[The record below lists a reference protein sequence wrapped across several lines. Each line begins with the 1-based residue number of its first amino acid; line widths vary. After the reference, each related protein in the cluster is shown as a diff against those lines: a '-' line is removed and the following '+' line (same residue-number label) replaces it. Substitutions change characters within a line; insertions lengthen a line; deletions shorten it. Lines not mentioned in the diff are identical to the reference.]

1 MTLEIILPDG
11 CHTVLVQQHN
21 QRKRLSEIMRHENIP
36 LNTRCGEKG
45 LCNACLVEI
54 VSDGVSET
62 VKGCQLRLEGF
73 ETLTVRVPLN
83 SLLAYEPEV
92 QEDYRVNVPV
102 ARDPLFGNEGLGIA
116 VDIGTTTVVVQ
127 AVRNADGKV
136 LARASSFNRQMHLG
150 DDVLTRINLC
160 STDDSMTRNFQRA
173 IIEETINPL
182 VEKVVQE
189 AEAILEDVL
198 GYTLAGNTTML
209 HLAAGVNPKPLGYHP
224 FQPVFLDHKVLSAGE
239 IGLIPSVAEAHLL
252 PGAGGYVGADL
263 TGGVLASGLAY
274 DEGPC
279 LLVDV
284 GTNGEIIYK
293 HGDTL
298 LGCATAAGPAFEGSG
313 LTCGT
318 RAGLGAISHVTFS
331 TDPFEAHC
339 KLIHPEKYAK
349 PLGICGSAYVDIL
362 AEGRRK
368 GFLTSTGRWDL
379 ESCPSI
385 ADRLTPFDEYGRAL
399 RIAFG
404 QGNRE
409 IVVTDPDIASLLQA
423 KAAIAAGILI
433 LMKRTGVQP
442 YDIKTLY
449 LAGGFGMH
457 LDLQSAIDC
466 GLLPGFRLEQIQLV
480 GNTSLAG
487 ATLALLDKG
496 VLAELRR
503 IGKEMEVVE
512 LNLDPEFE
520 ETYIDQLSL
529 P

>member
-1 MTLEIILPDG
+1 MRLEILLPDARQ
-11 CHTVLVQQHN
+11 TILVPPHD

-54 VSDGVSET
+54 VTDGEAKT
-62 VKGCQLRLEGF
+62 VKGCQLTLEGF
-73 ETLTVRVPLN
+73 ETLTVRVPQT

-102 ARDPLFGNEGLGIA
+102 AHDPLLGNDGLGAA

-127 AVRNADGKV
+127 IMRNADGKV
-136 LARASSFNRQMHLG
+136 LARASAFNRQMHLG

-160 STDDSMTRNFQRA
+160 STDDAMTRNFQRA
-173 IIEETINPL
+173 IIDETINPL
-182 VEKVVQE
+182 VEKAL
-189 AEAILEDVL
+189 AEAGARPEELK
-198 GYTLAGNTTML
+198 GYALAGNTTML
-209 HLAAGVNPKPLGYHP
+209 HLAAGVNPKSLGYHP
-224 FQPVFLDHKVLSAGE
+224 FEPVFLDHKQMAAGE
-239 IGLIPSVAEAHLL
+239 IGLKPADAEVHLL

-263 TGGVLASGLAY
+263 TGGVFASGLVY
-274 DEGPC
+274 DEGPS

-318 RAGLGAISHVTFS
+318 RAGLGAISHIRFS
-331 TDPFEAHC
+331 TEPFEAHC
-339 KLIHPEKYAK
+339 ELIHPEKYAK
-349 PLGICGSAYVDIL
+349 PLGICGSAYVDLL

-368 GFLTSTGRWDL
+368 GFLTPTGRWDVA
-379 ESCPSI
+379 SCPSI
-385 ADRLTPFDEYGRAL
+385 QSSLVPFGEYGRAL
-399 RIAFG
+399 RIAYG
-404 QGNRE
+404 QGRRE
-409 IVVTDPDIASLLQA
+409 IVVTDPDVASLLQA

-433 LMKRTGVQP
+433 LMKRTGVKP
-442 YDIKTLY
+442 AEVKTLY

-457 LDLQSAIDC
+457 LDLQSAIDS
-466 GLLPGFRLEQIQLV
+466 GLLPGFRVEQIQLV

-503 IGKEMEVVE
+503 IGREMEVVE

-520 ETYIDQLSL
+520 ETYIDQLCL

>member
-1 MTLEIILPDG
+1 MRLEIILPEG
-11 CHTVLVQQHN
+11 HQTIFVQPHD

-54 VSDGVSET
+54 VKDGLVET
-62 VKGCQLRLEGF
+62 VKGCQLSLEGY
-73 ETLTVRVPLN
+73 ESLTVRIPQT

-92 QEDYRVNVPV
+92 REDYRINVPV
-102 ARDPLFGNEGLGIA
+102 AHDPLCGNDGLGIA

-127 AVRNADGKV
+127 AVRLSDGKI
-136 LARASSFNRQMHLG
+136 LSRSSAFNRQMHLG

-160 STDDSMTRNFQRA
+160 STDESMTRHFQIA

-182 VEKVVQE
+182 VEKAL
-189 AEAILEDVL
+189 AEAGASIEDVK

-209 HLAAGVNPKPLGYHP
+209 HLAAGINPKPLGYHP
-224 FQPVFLDHKVLSAGE
+224 FKPVFIDHKSVRAGD
-239 IGLIPSVAEAHLL
+239 IGLIPSDAEVHLL

-263 TGGVLASGLAY
+263 TGGVFASGLAY
-274 DEGPC
+274 DEGPS

-293 HGDTL
+293 HGRTL

-318 RAGLGAISHVTFS
+318 RAGLGAISHIAFS
-331 TDPFEAHC
+331 TDPFKAHC
-339 KLIHPEKYAK
+339 ELIHPEKYAK
-349 PLGICGSAYVDIL
+349 PLGICGSAYVDLL

-368 GFLTSTGRWDL
+368 GFLTATGRWDV

-385 ADRLTPFDEYGRAL
+385 QEHLIPFEEYGRAL

-404 QGNRE
+404 QGQRE
-409 IVVTDPDIASLLQA
+409 IIVADPDVASLLQA

-433 LMKRTGVQP
+433 LMKRTGVKP
-442 YDIKTLY
+442 ADIKTLY

-466 GLLPGFRLEQIQLV
+466 GLLPGFRLDQIQLV

-487 ATLALLDKG
+487 AYLSLLDKG

-503 IGKEMEVVE
+503 IGREMEVVE

-520 ETYIDQLSL
+520 ETYIDQLML

>member
-1 MTLEIILPDG
+1 MRLEVHLPNS
-11 CHTVLVQQHN
+11 TESILVQQADQH
-21 QRKRLSEIMRHENIP
+21 KKLSDILRHENIP

-45 LCNACLVEI
+45 LCNACQVEI
-54 VSDGVSET
+54 VRNGQSET
-62 VKGCQLRLEGF
+62 VKGCQFALDGL
-73 ETLTVRVPLN
+73 ETLTVRIPQT

-92 QEDYRVNVPV
+92 QEDYRVNVPI
-102 ARDPLFGNEGLGIA
+102 AHDPLCGNVGLGVA

-127 AVRNADGKV
+127 LVDNANGKI
-136 LARASSFNRQMHLG
+136 LSRASAFNRQMHLG

-160 STDDSMTRNFQRA
+160 STDDTMTAQFQKA
-173 IIEETINPL
+173 IVDETINPL
-182 VEKVVQE
+182 VGKACEE
-189 AEAILEDVL
+189 AGVSVNEIK
-198 GYTLAGNTTML
+198 GYSIAGNTTML
-209 HLAAGVNPKPLGYHP
+209 HLIAGVNPKPLGYHP
-224 FQPVFLDHKVLSAGE
+224 FEPVFIDHKVLSASE
-239 IGLIPSVAEAHLL
+239 VGLHPADAQVHLL

-263 TGGVLASGLAY
+263 TGGVFASGLAY
-274 DEGPC
+274 DDGPC

-318 RAGLGAISHVTFS
+318 RAGLGAISHIQFT

-339 KLIHPEKYAK
+339 ELIHPEKYAK
-349 PLGICGSAYVDIL
+349 PLGICGSAFVDIL
-362 AEGRRK
+362 AEGRRR
-368 GFLTSTGRWDL
+368 GFLTATGRWDVA
-379 ESCPSI
+379 SCPSVEEH
-385 ADRLTPFDEYGRAL
+385 LVPFEEYGRAL
-399 RIAFG
+399 RIAYG
-404 QGNRE
+404 QGQRE
-409 IVVTDPDIASLLQA
+409 IVVADPDVASLLQA

-442 YDIKTLY
+442 ADIKTLY

-466 GLLPGFRLEQIQLV
+466 GLLPGFRVEQIQLV

-487 ATLALLDKG
+487 AYLSLLDNA
-496 VLAELRR
+496 VLEELRR

-512 LNLDPEFE
+512 LNLDPDFE
-520 ETYIDQLSL
+520 ETYIDQLCL